1 LEAFLTS
8 ILTHSRGVAAYAL
21 IYGIL
26 LACGLG
32 VPLPEDISLVLG
44 GFLSHLGVTSLPVMM
59 LVGFLGILSGDS
71 LIYAAGRRIG
81 DRASSGSGFFAR
93 VITPEKRA
101 KVEALFARHG
111 QKIVMIARFL
121 PGVRAVTYFTAGS
134 ARMSYGRFIF
144 WDGLAAVVSAPL
156 FVYLGCRFGGHLR
169 YVIHRIRQ
177 GQKMV
182 IIALLS
188 AFASCQGGPPRQ
200 SAPRVSSPEQRPR
213 WDAAVRRRR
222 GAAVRS
228 PPSRLHPGKVSR
240 SPTGLDSPAQVT
252 PSFPAVEG
260 HSRSGYFQTP
270 FGD

>member
-1 LEAFLTS
+1 MEAFLTS
-8 ILTHSRGVAAYAL
+8 LLTHSRGVAAYAL

-81 DRASSGSGFFAR
+81 DRASNGSGFFAR

-156 FVYLGCRFGGHLR
+156 FVYLGYRFGSHLR

-182 IIALLS
+182 IIALLIAAACYAVLHRYRRS
-188 AFASCQGGPPRQ
+188 RAARLAALANPPQGLPPPSNGPPGM
-200 SAPRVSSPEQRPR
+200 PPTG
-213 WDAAVRRRR
+213 DAGGLKSDPRRR
-222 GAAVRS
+222 GSGQGRS
-228 PPSRLHPGKVSR
+228 QDPLPDSIHPLK
-240 SPTGLDSPAQVT
+240 
-252 PSFPAVEG
+252 
-260 HSRSGYFQTP
+260 
-270 FGD
+270 

>member
-8 ILTHSRGVAAYAL
+8 LLTHSRGVAAYAL

-44 GFLSHLGVTSLPVMM
+44 GFLSHLGVTSLPIMM

-81 DRASSGSGFFAR
+81 NVATGSGFFAR

-144 WDGLAAVVSAPL
+144 WDGLAAIVSAPL
-156 FVYLGCRFGGHLR
+156 FVYLGWRFGNHLR

-182 IIALLS
+182 IIALLIAAAGYAVLYGYRRS
-188 AFASCQGGPPRQ
+188 RAAKLAALANPPQVLPPQRNDPAGTPPPGDAGEPESDPRGRGSSQG
-200 SAPRVSSPEQRPR
+200 
-213 WDAAVRRRR
+213 
-222 GAAVRS
+222 RS
-228 PPSRLHPGKVSR
+228 QDPLPDTIQPLK
-240 SPTGLDSPAQVT
+240 
-252 PSFPAVEG
+252 
-260 HSRSGYFQTP
+260 
-270 FGD
+270 